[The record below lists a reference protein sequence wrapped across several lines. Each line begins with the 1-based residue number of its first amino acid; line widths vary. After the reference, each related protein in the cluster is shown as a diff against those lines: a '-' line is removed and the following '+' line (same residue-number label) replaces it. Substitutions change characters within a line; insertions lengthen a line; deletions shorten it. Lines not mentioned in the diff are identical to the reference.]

1 MSRNFKLVIGEA
13 ANRTLRVGSR
23 LDKFRL
29 LDKLGQGGF
38 ATVWRAHDT
47 IEDREVA
54 LKIPEGEFSDD
65 AARREMI
72 KEVRIMA
79 GLDHPGVLRLKDA
92 REIGEHFVLVF
103 PLGEETLHDRIGRR
117 MTRQSRVDYLR
128 QMSAAVGYA
137 HSQRVLH
144 RDIKPEN
151 FIVME
156 GGRICLTDFGLAR
169 IGRGAHAVSAS
180 GTLGFIAPEQAM
192 GRPTYQS
199 DVFALGLVAYRMFS
213 GTLPEY
219 PFESPMPGMD
229 KLTRDLSESLVRWIT
244 RAISLKPADRFAD
257 GVAMDAALRKIKEPL
272 AASATRPGSKRRST
286 RRVA

>member
-1 MSRNFKLVIGEA
+1 M
-13 ANRTLRVGSR
+13 
-23 LDKFRL
+23 DKFRL
-29 LDKLGQGGF
+29 DAKLGQGGF
-38 ATVWRAHDT
+38 ATVWRAYDT
-47 IEDREVA
+47 IEDRDVA
-54 LKIPEGEFSDD
+54 LKIPEAEHSDES
-65 AARREMI
+65 ARREMI

-92 REIGEHFVLVF
+92 REIGDHFVLVF

-117 MTRQSRVDYLR
+117 MTRATRVDYLR
-128 QMSAAVGYA
+128 QMSAAVAYA
-137 HSQRVLH
+137 HSRHVLH

-151 FIVME
+151 FIVMD

-199 DVFALGLVAYRMFS
+199 DVFALGLVAYRMFA

-219 PFESPMPGMD
+219 PFEAPLPGMG
-229 KLTRDLSESLVRWIT
+229 KLVKDLSPALVRWIT
-244 RAISLKPADRFAD
+244 RAISLKPADRFDD
-257 GVAMDAALRKIKEPL
+257 GVAMDAALRRIADPL
-272 AASATRPGSKRRST
+272 AESASRPGSRRRST
-286 RRVA
+286 RKVA